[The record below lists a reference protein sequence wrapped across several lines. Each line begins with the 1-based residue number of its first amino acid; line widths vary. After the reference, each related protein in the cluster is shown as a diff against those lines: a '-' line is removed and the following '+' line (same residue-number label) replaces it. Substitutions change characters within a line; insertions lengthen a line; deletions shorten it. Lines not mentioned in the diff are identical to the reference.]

1 MKKVNHPHNPYS
13 TVQKQV
19 ERALYAARE
28 GSNDLFDRAP
38 VAMHSID
45 KEGNLANVNRRW
57 LETMGYTKEEV
68 LGLFPGAPAQ
78 PTA

>member
-1 MKKVNHPHNPYS
+1 MSMKRVHHLHNPYS

-38 VAMHSID
+38 VMMHSID
-45 KEGNLANVNRRW
+45 KEGALINVNRRW
-57 LETMGYTKEEV
+57 LETMGYTKQ
-68 LGLFPGAPAQ
+68 LS
-78 PTA
+78 